1 MPLCCCFSTK
11 GDSDDLQLDG
21 FHGNQSTNND
31 YTPPPGVKPRSSTR
45 AKASVK
51 AENGVAPSP
60 KNKKY
65 GKLYKLLLTVSCVA
79 LYLFSMRGDLGQSC
93 F

>member
-21 FHGNQSTNND
+21 FNGNQSTNND
-31 YTPPPGVKPRSSTR
+31 YTAPPGVKPRSSTR

-51 AENGVAPSP
+51 AENGVAPIP

-65 GKLYKLLLTVSCVA
+65 GKLYKHLLTVSCVT
-79 LYLFSMRGDLGQSC
+79 LYLFSLRGDLDQSC

>member
-31 YTPPPGVKPRSSTR
+31 YTAPPGVKPRSSTR

-51 AENGVAPSP
+51 AENNVAPSP

-65 GKLYKLLLTVSCVA
+65 GKLYKHLLTVSCVI
-79 LYLFSMRGDLGQSC
+79 LCLFSLRGDFGQSC

>member
-21 FHGNQSTNND
+21 FHGNKSTNND
-31 YTPPPGVKPRSSTR
+31 YTGPPGVKPRSSTR

-51 AENGVAPSP
+51 AENNVAPSP

-65 GKLYKLLLTVSCVA
+65 GKSYKHLLTVSCVT
-79 LYLFSMRGDLGQSC
+79 LYLFSLRGDLGQ
-93 F
+93 